1 MAGAWEA
8 ALPPGLRWS
17 SAQTLSRGL
26 RQPGAVAPATALRR
40 GPPELSDP
48 AGARAE
54 RPLAVSTLG
63 ACAPGLA
70 QVRGVCP
77 SPRGARGPGVRTGE
91 ALGAGCCG
99 RGGERHGDAPGA
111 AQPRRPPG
119 HRVPRAPQPPARV
132 GGGGWG
138 FPKAG
143 CQPRARGGRRVTYWP
158 SGLETLLGDARH
170 QVWAQPARA
179 APGWRATWSS
189 LRGNPGLRSP
199 ARTCEARAQGRG
211 SPVPTAR
218 PH

>member
-70 QVRGVCP
+70 QVRGVCRVRAGHGDRREDL
-77 SPRGARGPGVRTGE
+77 RGARRGMLRLGWGTPWRRPGGGAAWKAAWSPGPTRPS
-91 ALGAGCCG
+91 ASSRG
-99 RGGERHGDAPGA
+99 RGWGDS
-111 AQPRRPPG
+111 PRR
-119 HRVPRAPQPPARV
+119 
-132 GGGGWG
+132 
-138 FPKAG
+138 
-143 CQPRARGGRRVTYWP
+143 
-158 SGLETLLGDARH
+158 DANL
-170 QVWAQPARA
+170 ARA
-179 APGWRATWSS
+179 GADVSPTGRAD
-189 LRGNPGLRSP
+189 
-199 ARTCEARAQGRG
+199 
-211 SPVPTAR
+211 
-218 PH
+218 